1 MGPEAEKSV
10 PNKLS
15 SLFDALKLDFST
27 IRTILLTAVVVL
39 ALLSVP
45 LLFIMRNFVTFD
57 ALDKYIGVTQ
67 NVRPKILNTI
77 SEELD
82 SGYSRDFFIEY
93 EQSIGKAKTDNTML
107 FYAKPGQ
114 RVTLVAQA
122 TPTSGPFSPVSFQID
137 GCTLDKRWDE
147 PFELLDFDISPTL
160 AKCPPNQPSLHSLRI
175 ILPAGLLKNSNI
187 EVECLVIV
195 YHRVRE
201 HIQETK
207 SKKHVSDAF

>member
-1 MGPEAEKSV
+1 MGLAAKKSA
-10 PNKLS
+10 PIGLS
-15 SLFDALKLDFST
+15 SLFDTLKLDYST
-27 IRTILLTAVVVL
+27 IKTILLTAVVVIL
-39 ALLSVP
+39 FLSAP
-45 LLFIMRNFVTFD
+45 LLFVMRNFVTFD

-77 SEELD
+77 AEELD

-93 EQSIGKAKTDNTML
+93 GQSIGKAKTDNTML

-147 PFELLDFDISPTL
+147 PFELLDFDISPSL
-160 AKCPPNQPSLHSLRI
+160 AKCPPNQPNLHSLRI
-175 ILPAGLLKNSNI
+175 ILPDGLLKDSNI
-187 EVECLVIV
+187 EVKCLVIV

-201 HIQETK
+201 HLQEIK
-207 SKKHVSDAF
+207 